1 MSSLG
6 CRSIPSRVIS
16 QIQVDELL
24 LECLNIDLIKRAQ
37 RLFPIRDDGL
47 SLPTGITGRKTQICD
62 AGHNPPGIDRSSLQS
77 WLCLI

>member
-24 LECLNIDLIKRAQ
+24 LGCFYVDLIECPPK
-37 RLFPIRDDGL
+37 LFPFATMVYLSQLGSLGVKLRSVMLVTIR
-47 SLPTGITGRKTQICD
+47 QE
-62 AGHNPPGIDRSSLQS
+62 
-77 WLCLI
+77 